1 MRTTSYAVCGSA
13 PLSLGFAVFPSVVPM
28 IVTAVGWQWAFT
40 VAIAPLLAVSAMAAL
55 MLPNI
60 RSGTEIDDM

>member
-1 MRTTSYAVCGSA
+1 
-13 PLSLGFAVFPSVVPM
+13 VFPSVVPL
-28 IVTAVGWQWAFT
+28 IVAAVGWQWAFT
-40 VAIAPLLAVSAMAAL
+40 IAIAPLLAVSAMAAL